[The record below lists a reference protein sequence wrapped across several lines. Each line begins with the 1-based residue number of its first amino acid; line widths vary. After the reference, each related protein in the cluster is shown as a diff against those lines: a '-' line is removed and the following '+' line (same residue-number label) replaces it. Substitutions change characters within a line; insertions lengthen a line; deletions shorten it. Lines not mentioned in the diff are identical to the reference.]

1 MNGPW
6 GNKMGI
12 SCGVVMASAMKNVNA
27 VSSDFFDEADNA
39 VIHK

>member
-1 MNGPW
+1 
-6 GNKMGI
+6 MGI

-27 VSSDFFDEADNA
+27 AVSSDFFDEADNA